1 MKSSKPKKLFLY
13 LEYIQNE
20 MQTSKKSAEFLLLTS
35 NNYKLFLGND
45 YSESARSRWLRG
57 NVDYVGAWVAW
68 VRGCVGCVGQ
78 IFTWVAWVTWVKI
91 FFTWVLIFPWV
102 AWVKLFLCG
111 SKFFCMSLFVGQN
124 FLGGSNNFCPGQF
137 LGVSLKKVSIGAFT
151 IIS

>member
-20 MQTSKKSAEFLLLTS
+20 MQASKKNAKFLLLTS

-57 NVDYVGAWVAW
+57 NVDYVGAWFAW
-68 VRGCVGCVGQ
+68 VRGCVGCVGYVGQ
-78 IFTWVAWVTWVKI
+78 NIFYVGHH
-91 FFTWVLIFPWV
+91 FTWVLIFTWV

-111 SKFFCMSLFVGQN
+111 SKFFCISLFVGQN